1 MRKQIV
7 LVLLVPI
14 LALTLISCDA
24 DMRSSFADFLGVF
37 GGNVYIDGGLVEAN
51 KEEAKAAASTVASL
65 GATGTATVT
74 GGGTYTGFG
83 ITVDVPAGVTTVMP
97 PQSKDDRDKLNDE
110 LADIIA
116 SSQLTGFKEEMSHK
130 VEDADRKEAVKGT
143 VATFN
148 NLVEDLGNSS
158 PELADVF
165 GSLSFEVDEDELTEA
180 DVLVVQ
186 MMVNMVSTTIG
197 ALQDIAG
204 EGKEIKDLKDDDI
217 EKNKD
222 KLLDV
227 IDEILFVAEVVGE
240 LSGASSLDL
249 LQGIDIGSLFNKG
262 MRGSRDGRDSD
273 DDFDFSVLK
282 HLGPQLVTF
291 FKIKKGS
298 GDTYTWADKDYKR
311 FLREQKIFVSA
322 IDQALVI
329 IERAKYDEGVIRERV
344 DLFDETTTAVYTLGA
359 LLNKL
364 ESIPGLEG
372 FGRKYIEAF
381 FTSNPTFADGT
392 FADAAEWV
400 EPTVGGE
407 TFEEK
412 MDAIFGDSAPE
423 DNEHEAD
430 AKKIISN
437 MMEILTI
444 GGFEALM
451 GENPDA
457 DDIYDKLFGT
467 NNSGEGE

>member
-1 MRKQIV
+1 
-7 LVLLVPI
+7 
-14 LALTLISCDA
+14 
-24 DMRSSFADFLGVF
+24 
-37 GGNVYIDGGLVEAN
+37 VEAN
-51 KEEAKAAASTVASL
+51 KEEAKAAASTVASF

-74 GGGTYTGFG
+74 GGGSYTGFG
-83 ITVDVPAGVTTVMP
+83 VNVAVPAGVTAVMP

-110 LADIIA
+110 LAGIIA
-116 SSQLTGFKEEMSHK
+116 STQLTGFKEEMSHK

-148 NLVEDLGNSS
+148 NLVQDLGTSGS
-158 PELADVF
+158 EIAEVF

-204 EGKEIKDLKDDDI
+204 EGADIKNLTEAEI
-217 EKNKD
+217 EGNKD

-262 MRGSRDGRDSD
+262 MRGSRDGGDSD

-322 IDQALVI
+322 IDQALAI
-329 IERAKYDEGVIRERV
+329 IERANYEEGVIRDRV
-344 DLFDETTTAVYTLGA
+344 DLFDETTAAVYTLGA

-372 FGRKYIEAF
+372 FGREYIEAF

-400 EPTVGGE
+400 EPTVDNK
-407 TFEEK
+407 TFDEK
-412 MDAIFGDSAPE
+412 MDEIFE
-423 DNEHEAD
+423 DTFPDADKHEED

-437 MMEILTI
+437 MFSILRI
-444 GGFEALM
+444 GGFESILEEI
-451 GENPDA
+451 GSEE
-457 DDIYDKLFGT
+457 DIFDELFGT
-467 NNSGEGE
+467 NDSGEGK

>member
-37 GGNVYIDGGLVEAN
+37 GNNVYIEGGLVEAN

-65 GATGTATVT
+65 GTTGTATVT
-74 GGGTYTGFG
+74 GGGDYTGFG
-83 ITVDVPAGVTTVMP
+83 ITVKVPDTVTTVMS
-97 PQSKDDRDKLNDE
+97 PQSKDDREKLNDD
-110 LADIIA
+110 LAGIIA
-116 SSQLTGFKEEMSHK
+116 SSQLSDFKKDMGKK
-130 VEDADRKEAVKGT
+130 VEDDDRKKAVKGT
-143 VATFN
+143 VDTFN
-148 NLVEDLGNSS
+148 ALVKDLGASGS
-158 PELADVF
+158 DIADVF
-165 GSLSFEVDEDELTEA
+165 GKLSFDVDEDELTEA

-186 MMVNMVSTTIG
+186 MMVNMVSTTIE

-204 EGKEIKDLKDDDI
+204 EGVDI
-217 EKNKD
+217 TTAAIDFDANKD

-227 IDEILFVAEVVGE
+227 IDEMLFVAEVVGE

-249 LQGIDIGSLFNKG
+249 FQGIDIGSLLGKG

-291 FKIKKGS
+291 FKIKKS
-298 GDTYTWADKDYKR
+298 GDTYTWADKDYER

-329 IERAKYDEGVIRERV
+329 IKRGDYKGTDIRDRV
-344 DLFDETTTAVYTLGA
+344 DLFDDTTAVVYALGA

-364 ESIPGLEG
+364 ESIEALKG
-372 FGRKYIEAF
+372 FGKEYIEAF
-381 FTSNPTFADGT
+381 FTANPTFADGT
-392 FADAAEWV
+392 FSDADEWV
-400 EPTVGGE
+400 EPLVGGI
-407 TFEEK
+407 TFEVK
-412 MDAIFGDSAPE
+412 MDGVFGKEATDAAQ
-423 DNEHEAD
+423 HEAD

-437 MMEILTI
+437 MFSILKI
-444 GGFEALM
+444 GGFESLL
-451 GENPDA
+451 EDVDEDKIF
-457 DDIYDKLFGT
+457 DDLFG
-467 NNSGEGE
+467 SHD